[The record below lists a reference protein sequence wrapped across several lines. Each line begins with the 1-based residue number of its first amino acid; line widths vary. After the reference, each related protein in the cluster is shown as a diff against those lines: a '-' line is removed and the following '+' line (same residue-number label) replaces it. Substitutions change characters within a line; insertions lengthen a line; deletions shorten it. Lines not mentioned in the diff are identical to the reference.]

1 MLAKNIDYTEHREP
15 LSGEGVGYDT
25 SNYNTLKHERLS
37 KCTVLQWERRED
49 YKKKSYKKS
58 NDAHRKVKSNNSL
71 NESNKLHT
79 EFNFATDQVEDTY
92 QKLWAA
98 IKAGEGWAYKIYW
111 QCLLPK
117 SMYQDRIILDDSK
130 DELEACLEGLGAF
143 TEINVEGT
151 PSVENRKVLINTD
164 EEIADFI
171 GQTITLQIV
180 RFREHEYA
188 DFPTFFREK
197 KVCSDVSKRRKIAKK
212 ADEVLDSQFDM
223 ALGYKIVDEKEI
235 PVRVSMPQVAI
246 SI

>member
-111 QCLLPK
+111 RILLPV
-117 SMYQDRIILDDSK
+117 SMWDEETVVIDCKK
-130 DELEACLEGLGAF
+130 DKLEALLEGLKQF
-143 TEINVEGT
+143 KELNSCRNIGT
-151 PSVENRKVLINTD
+151 NQSFKFCKTC
-164 EEIADFI
+164 
-171 GQTITLQIV
+171 T
-180 RFREHEYA
+180 
-188 DFPTFFREK
+188 
-197 KVCSDVSKRRKIAKK
+197 
-212 ADEVLDSQFDM
+212 
-223 ALGYKIVDEKEI
+223 GYE
-235 PVRVSMPQVAI
+235 RY
-246 SI
+246 